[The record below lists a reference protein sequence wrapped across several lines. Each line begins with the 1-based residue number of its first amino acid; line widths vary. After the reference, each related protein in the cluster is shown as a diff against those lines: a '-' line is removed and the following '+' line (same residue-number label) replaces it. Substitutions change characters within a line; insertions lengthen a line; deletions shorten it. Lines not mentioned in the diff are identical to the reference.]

1 MLRSYREMPG
11 LKEKSMT
18 VLATERLVLRKLTTD
33 DAGFYLRLVN
43 EPSWLQFI
51 GDKGIRSVEAAR
63 SALLNGPMAMYESHG
78 FGFYMVELKG
88 SATPIGMCGLI
99 KRESLPDVDIGY
111 AFMPDFW
118 GQGYACE
125 AASAVLAFGHKTCG
139 LQRIVA
145 ITAPD
150 NQQSIRLLEKIGLQF
165 EGLLELKGDG
175 EKTKLFARQF

>member
-1 MLRSYREMPG
+1 
-11 LKEKSMT
+11 MT

-63 SALLNGPMAMYESHG
+63 AALLSGPMAMYESHG
-78 FGFYMVELKG
+78 FGFYMVELKN

-99 KRESLPDVDIGY
+99 KRETLPDVDIGY
-111 AFMPDFW
+111 AFVPEFW
-118 GQGYACE
+118 GQGYAYE
-125 AASAVLAFGHKTCG
+125 AALAVLAFGNQTCG

-150 NQQSIRLLEKIGLQF
+150 NHQSIRLLEKIGLKF
-165 EGLLELKGDG
+165 EALLELKGDG
-175 EKTKLFARQF
+175 SLTKLFACQF